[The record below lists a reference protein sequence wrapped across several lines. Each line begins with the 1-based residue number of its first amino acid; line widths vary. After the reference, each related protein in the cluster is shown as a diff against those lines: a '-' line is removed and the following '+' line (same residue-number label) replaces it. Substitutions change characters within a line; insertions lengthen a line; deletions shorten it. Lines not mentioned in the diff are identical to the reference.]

1 MENNTYTNRNPCLG
15 CQDSWSADANTSCHD
30 FCEDYQLYLDRQ
42 KLINYNNKIKLK
54 IDAEISETFKQNLDK
69 LREEFMEFR
78 KDLSNDEI
86 VIVYNLIEFLK
97 EQC

>member
-1 MENNTYTNRNPCLG
+1 MENTTYTNKNPCIG

-54 IDAEISETFKQNLDK
+54 IDAEISETFKQNLDEW
-69 LREEFMEFR
+69 RNEFLDAR
-78 KDLSNDEI
+78 PDLKNGEI
-86 VIVYNLIEFLK
+86 IIVYQLIEFLK
-97 EQC
+97 NKC